1 LLMTSVFWSL
11 SEANISIGTH
21 HYFFGKDI
29 AYKIIGYSLFV

>member
-1 LLMTSVFWSL
+1 L
-11 SEANISIGTH
+11 EANIPICTH